1 MNLKF
6 LNKTEL
12 DQRIKTLAQR
22 ERDLLH
28 EVLLT
33 IKEID
38 VRKAYL
44 ELGFGSLFD
53 YLVKGVGYSEGS
65 AQRRIDAARLIREI
79 PGVAEKIQSGE
90 LKLNQISL
98 VQKAVRE
105 VIKNQSV
112 KITAEQKL
120 QVFEDLCGKSHS
132 ESQFQVAA
140 FFDLPVLQTTNQKVQ
155 ADESVRIEFTLSKE
169 AFEKIK
175 HAQELLSHAVTTQD
189 LGQFLEYLSEKVIR
203 QKTGSKTA
211 SCGDKVLS
219 VTKKD
224 NTTATVAVKCGE
236 DNTSESNLAV
246 PSVEMPAS
254 NVKVASTSDIS
265 TATMAVKT
273 KPTPK
278 NVKQL
283 KILQPCCQYIDPVTG
298 RRCESKWLAQVDHK
312 HSRWAGGNHQL
323 ENLQIL
329 CAGHNRLKYKKESGA
344 RYSS

>member
-6 LNKTEL
+6 LNKIEL
-12 DQRIKTLAQR
+12 DERMKTLAQR

-28 EVLLT
+28 DVLLT

-38 VRKAYL
+38 SRKTYL

-79 PGVAEKIQSGE
+79 PAVADKIQSGE

-98 VQKAVRE
+98 VQKAARE
-105 VIKNQSV
+105 IFKNQSV
-112 KITAEQKL
+112 KVTAEQKL

-140 FFDLPVLQTTNQKVQ
+140 FFELPVVQSAQQKVQ
-155 ADESVRIEFTLSKE
+155 ADESVRVEFTLSKE
-169 AFEKIK
+169 SFEKIK
-175 HAQELLSHAVTTQD
+175 RAQELLSHSLNTQD

-203 QKTGSKTA
+203 QKTGLNNQNRTSSTPGNI
-211 SCGDKVLS
+211 SFVGIETFVNSSNTTTTNIS
-219 VTKKD
+219 VTEID
-224 NTTATVAVKCGE
+224 DSASLSSADAISTATVAARK
-236 DNTSESNLAV
+236 T
-246 PSVEMPAS
+246 PAL
-254 NVKVASTSDIS
+254 
-265 TATMAVKT
+265 
-273 KPTPK
+273 K

-283 KILQPCCQYIDPVTG
+283 KNQQQCCQYIDPGTG
-298 RRCESKWLAQVDHK
+298 RRCESKWLPQVDHK
-312 HSRWAGGNHQL
+312 QSRWAGGNHQL

-329 CAGHNRLKYKKESGA
+329 CAGHNRLKYRIENGVK
-344 RYSS
+344 YSS